1 MNSLKVSII
10 TAVYNSSSFIEEMVE
25 SVIGQSHENWELI
38 LIDDFSADTS
48 RQIIKKYM
56 ETDERIHL
64 IENNENLGP
73 APTRNKGISFATG
86 DFLSFLDSDDIW
98 HSNFLKKSLNFAV
111 ENNFEFVFASYERCD
126 EQLNPQLKDF
136 IVPEKV
142 NYTDVLKSCPIACLT
157 ALIDIRRIG
166 KFYMPDLKKRQ
177 DWCLWLA
184 ILKEVPYAY
193 GIKEPMAIYRMR
205 KHSIS
210 RNKLKLIP
218 YVWKV
223 FRNVEKKNVFY
234 SLYLLNIWALSG
246 LKKYYV
252 NTKLD

>member
-10 TAVYNSSSFIEEMVE
+10 TAVYNSSSFIEEMIE
-25 SVIGQSHENWELI
+25 SVIGQSYENWELI
-38 LIDDFSADTS
+38 LIDDFSEDSS
-48 RQIIKKYM
+48 RQIIRKYM
-56 ETDERIHL
+56 YDDRIHL
-64 IENNENLGP
+64 LENKKNLGP
-73 APTRNKGISFATG
+73 APTRNKGIAFATG

-98 HSNFLKKSLNFAV
+98 RSNFLKKALDFSVQNK
-111 ENNFEFVFASYERCD
+111 FEFVFASYERRD
-126 EQLNPQLKDF
+126 EQLNPHLKNF

-142 NYTDVLKSCPIACLT
+142 NYTDVLKSCPISCLT

-166 KFYMPDLKKRQ
+166 KYYMPNLEKRQ

-223 FRNVEKKNVFY
+223 YRNVEKQNVFY

-252 NTKLD
+252 NTKLE